1 MDIEARSQ
9 EIDTRI
15 KDILVRLENLKIAFD
30 KKNEIFRQEMNIF
43 ELNKKRVLD
52 SSKKQNPGVNQS
64 FEELEDYVVGLRKN
78 KKK

>member
-1 MDIEARSQ
+1 VDIEARSQ